1 MSKSLKNPKKNRM
14 NLNIYSKYSE
24 YSTIVLYKTFV
35 KFTRNYAGSEETFI
49 MVRSAWLAP
58 PLLLAG
64 DKKWGKQKE

>member
-1 MSKSLKNPKKNRM
+1 MSKSMKNPKKNRM

-35 KFTRNYAGSEETFI
+35 KFTRNYAGSEETF

-64 DKKWGKQKE
+64 DKKWGKQEE